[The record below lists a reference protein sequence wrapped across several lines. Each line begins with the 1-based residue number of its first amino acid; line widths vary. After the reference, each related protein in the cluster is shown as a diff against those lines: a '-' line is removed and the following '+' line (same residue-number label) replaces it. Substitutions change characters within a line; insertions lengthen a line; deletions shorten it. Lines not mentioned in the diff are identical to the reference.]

1 MRARFKGMTLQTLL
15 QQHGITTIRDFAQR
29 TGLSRQHAWNL
40 WHAQVGLG
48 TEMLKRLHD
57 RLGIPLEELIRV
69 DPVPAVKR
77 PRTAPPRPR
86 GRPRTAP
93 TTPQE
98 APDA

>member
-1 MRARFKGMTLQTLL
+1 MRARFTGMTLQTLL

-48 TEMLKRLHD
+48 TDMLKRLHT
-57 RLGIPLEELIRV
+57 RLGIPLEELIQV

-77 PRTAPPRPR
+77 PYATPPRPR
-86 GRPRTAP
+86 GRPRKLRTGEGPGHA
-93 TTPQE
+93 
-98 APDA
+98 

>member
-40 WHAQVGLG
+40 CHAQVGLG
-48 TEMLKRLHD
+48 TEMVKRLHA
-57 RLGIPLEELIRV
+57 RLGIPLEALLQV

-77 PRTAPPRPR
+77 PRTTPPRPC
-86 GRPRTAP
+86 GRPRKATQDRQP
-93 TTPQE
+93 
-98 APDA
+98 

>member
-1 MRARFKGMTLQTLL
+1 MRARFTGMTLETLL
-15 QQHGITTIRDFAQR
+15 RQHGITTIRDFAQR

-48 TEMLKRLHD
+48 TEMVRRLHT

-77 PRTAPPRPR
+77 PRTTPPQPRDRSRTRRTQERP
-86 GRPRTAP
+86 GHA
-93 TTPQE
+93 
-98 APDA
+98 

>member
-1 MRARFKGMTLQTLL
+1 MRATVKGMTLQTLL

-48 TEMLKRLHD
+48 TEMVKRLHA
-57 RLGIPLEELIRV
+57 RLGIPFEALLEV

-77 PRTAPPRPR
+77 PRTTAPGPR
-86 GRPRTAP
+86 GRPRKATQDRQP
-93 TTPQE
+93 
-98 APDA
+98 

>member
-48 TEMLKRLHD
+48 TEMVKRLHA
-57 RLGIPLEELIRV
+57 RLGIPFEALLEV

-77 PRTAPPRPR
+77 PRTTPPQPR
-86 GRPRTAP
+86 GRPRKRRAGE
-93 TTPQE
+93 E
-98 APDA
+98 AEA